1 MGAGQNGVG
10 GFSRGFGRKL
20 MDVYWEKW
28 WLKKKKNTTR
38 RDSRRH
44 EGRMRRIVVRRVGG
58 MTVFSGSVKRIR
70 KSDFGKEH
78 DFLST

>member
-20 MDVYWEKW
+20 TDVYWEKW
-28 WLKKKKNTTR
+28 WLKKKKTTR
-38 RDSRRH
+38 RDSRRQ

>member
-1 MGAGQNGVG
+1 MSIGKSG
-10 GFSRGFGRKL
+10 GS
-20 MDVYWEKW
+20 
-28 WLKKKKNTTR
+28 KKKKTTR
-38 RDSRRH
+38 RDSRRQ